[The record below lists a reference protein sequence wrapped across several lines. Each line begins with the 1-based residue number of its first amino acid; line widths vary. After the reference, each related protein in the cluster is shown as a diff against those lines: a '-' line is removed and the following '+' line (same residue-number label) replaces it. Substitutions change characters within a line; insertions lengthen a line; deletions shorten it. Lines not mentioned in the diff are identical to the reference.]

1 MANRYSTVCEKC
13 LLIRRRARQ
22 RLFLFQGRHQ
32 SARRDQEKGMTVFE
46 LNAEEVAKLRERSK
60 PVLEKYTSDL
70 SSIVAEMFAAV
81 DKVRKAR

>member
-1 MANRYSTVCEKC
+1 
-13 LLIRRRARQ
+13 
-22 RLFLFQGRHQ
+22 
-32 SARRDQEKGMTVFE
+32 MTVFE